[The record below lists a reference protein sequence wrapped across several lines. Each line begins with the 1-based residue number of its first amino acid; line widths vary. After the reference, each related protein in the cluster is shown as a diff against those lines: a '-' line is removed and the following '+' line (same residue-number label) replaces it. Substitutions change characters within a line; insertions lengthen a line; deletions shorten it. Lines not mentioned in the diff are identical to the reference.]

1 MTARLL
7 HPLFP
12 KLRRTLPI
20 LDLGTFPT
28 PIEPFPLDDSRSK
41 QLWIKREDQSSS
53 LYGGNKVRKLEVL
66 LGSVNRSGKGGVYCI
81 GVTCSNWVAAA
92 SLHARAKNMDVHLVM
107 TPIKGDAHN
116 ASENEQTSLNHASST
131 IFSPHLTTLLP
142 VALARWIR
150 LLPSRPL
157 CLPWGGTST
166 ASSLGY
172 VGAAFELQQQI
183 ESKKCPL
190 PSWIV
195 LPLGTGGT
203 AAGLLAGLELT
214 RLPIRIL
221 GISIVQS
228 PSACAASIRFQAR
241 CILRRL
247 GRSPHLTKNRL
258 VVDPHQ
264 IGRGYGWSTPQAKT
278 AVIRAREE
286 RNIQLETTYSGK
298 ALAGLL
304 ARQEA
309 GTLGNDPILF
319 WNTFAGPHS
328 STPSTPTP

>member
-1 MTARLL
+1 LTARLL

-183 ESKKCPL
+183 ESK
-190 PSWIV
+190 
-195 LPLGTGGT
+195 
-203 AAGLLAGLELT
+203 
-214 RLPIRIL
+214 
-221 GISIVQS
+221 
-228 PSACAASIRFQAR
+228 
-241 CILRRL
+241 
-247 GRSPHLTKNRL
+247 
-258 VVDPHQ
+258 
-264 IGRGYGWSTPQAKT
+264 
-278 AVIRAREE
+278 
-286 RNIQLETTYSGK
+286 
-298 ALAGLL
+298 
-304 ARQEA
+304 
-309 GTLGNDPILF
+309 
-319 WNTFAGPHS
+319 
-328 STPSTPTP
+328 